1 MAGIVRKAYRRLAQG
16 LPGEPPTNKD
26 IDLPL
31 ESGQRR
37 DSRLPAR
44 RRSLS
49 ESLGEAGKGFKILK
63 DRGLVGGRSQSKR

>member
-1 MAGIVRKAYRRLAQG
+1 MAGLVRKAYRRLAQG
-16 LPGEPPTNKD
+16 LPGEPPASKD

-37 DSRLPAR
+37 DSRLPAKP
-44 RRSLS
+44 RSFR

-63 DRGLVGGRSQSKR
+63 DRGLIGGRSQSKR